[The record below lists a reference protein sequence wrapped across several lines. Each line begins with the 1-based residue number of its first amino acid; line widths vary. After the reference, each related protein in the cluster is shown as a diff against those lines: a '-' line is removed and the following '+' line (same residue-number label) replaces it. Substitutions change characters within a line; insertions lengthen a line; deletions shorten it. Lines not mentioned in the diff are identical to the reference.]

1 MPQVSDNTILF
12 LIEMMTMFFT
22 HIDSDIKK
30 NICFVEIVIQI
41 LNTDIIGVHTITKD
55 KKSNKYFDIK

>member
-41 LNTDIIGVHTITKD
+41 LNTDIIGVHTITED